1 MEIKIDLSTTEH
13 KELLSYCNLND
24 LLISSVVKKSFTTGF
39 NIERYGL
46 LNTGGIREKQVEKEV
61 IVEKRVE
68 IPIEVI
74 KEVIKIEY
82 VEVEKPVEKIV
93 EIVKEVPVEVIKEI
107 PVERIVEKIIEVIK
121 EVPVER
127 VVEKIVE
134 VIKEVPVEKVVIKD
148 VIKEVPVEKVVYVT
162 DQEEMNTK
170 IFQKEQEF
178 EQQRKIFSTKT
189 QEMENIFQNEKN
201 ELLLKIQQLESMSP
215 KVIEVIKEV
224 SVEKIVEV
232 IKEVPIEVVKEII
245 IEKESTDIGLKSKL
259 DAIQNTVQKLKLDNI
274 EKDKKIMEYEK
285 TIEEIQKFQTDRKAA
300 FLKGSNLDDTLY
312 K

>member
-1 MEIKIDLSTTEH
+1 MEYKLNLSSAENKDLI
-13 KELLSYCNLND
+13 SYCNMND
-24 LLISSVVKKSFTTGF
+24 LRISEVIKKSYLEGF

-46 LNTGGIREKQVEKEV
+46 LNVGGTREKQVEKEV

-68 IPIEVI
+68 IPVEVI
-74 KEVIKIEY
+74 KEVVKIEY

-93 EIVKEVPVEVIKEI
+93 YKEIIKEVPVEKVVEI
-107 PVERIVEKIIEVIK
+107 IK

-127 VVEKIVE
+127 VVENVVE
-134 VIKEVPVEKVVIKD
+134 IIKEIPVEKVVIKD

-178 EQQRKIFSTKT
+178 EQQRKVFSTKT
-189 QEMENIFQNEKN
+189 QEMENIFQEEMSKKDKELDELRHSLDIFRQTPPLEK
-201 ELLLKIQQLESMSP
+201 
-215 KVIEVIKEV
+215 V
-224 SVEKIVEV
+224 VEV
-232 IKEVPIEVVKEII
+232 IKEVPVEIIKEVV

-259 DAIQNTVQKLKLDNI
+259 EAIQNTVQKLKQDNI
-274 EKDKKIMEYEK
+274 EKDKQIMEYQK
-285 TIEEIQKFQTDRKAA
+285 TIEEIQRFQQDRKAA